1 MSRSKDMSNQSPIN
15 MHNHSRQEEIK
26 NARLNNKK
34 YATIWR
40 WHFYAGMLVA
50 PFLLILSL
58 SALGMMFMANTVGPN
73 NDLLT
78 VPKQSTILPVSVQ
91 AQSALNTLP
100 DSTLKQYI
108 APKSD
113 HSVALFRVSSADN
126 NYMVAVDPYT
136 ADVVTSAPNNSNLYH
151 TFNSIHADLLMG
163 KTGDYL
169 LETAAS
175 LTVLLIL
182 TGWYLWWYRC
192 KSVKSMLIPSAKQ
205 ASKRSVFVTLHAT
218 LGTWLSILL
227 LLFCVSGMAW
237 AGIWGEKVVQAW
249 SQFPAGKWG
258 NGPMP
263 TSVIPPTHGEAL
275 NSSSVKEVPW
285 ILELTP
291 MPTSGLTLGDKGINP
306 TLPITLDTVDKFARE
321 SGFKGRYQINLPQG
335 ETGVWT
341 LSQDSMSYD
350 MPSPTADRTMHID
363 RYSGNVLADIR
374 YEDYNAFG
382 KFMAVG
388 NAVHM
393 GTLGLW
399 SLLANVLFCLSI
411 IAICISGYIMWWQR
425 RPSKL
430 NAQSTR
436 KVGLNPPPSNGTTPW
451 GLAMILLIVAVIF
464 PTAILAIVAI
474 ALLDFLV
481 ISRVPKLKRLLK

>member
-1 MSRSKDMSNQSPIN
+1 MSRLKDMSNQSPIN

-78 VPKQSTILPVSVQ
+78 VPKQSTTTPLSEQ
-91 AQSALNTLP
+91 AQSALDALP
-100 DSTLKQYI
+100 ASTLKQYI
-108 APKSD
+108 APKSENN
-113 HSVALFRVSSADN
+113 VALFRVESETGQTI
-126 NYMVAVDPYT
+126 VAVDPYT
-136 ADVVTSAPNNSNLYH
+136 AKVIKIAPSDSNLYH
-151 TFNSIHADLLMG
+151 TFNNIHADLLMR

-182 TGWYLWWYRC
+182 TGWYLWWYRR

-205 ASKRSVFVTLHAT
+205 SSKRSVFVTLHAT

-291 MPTSGLTLGDKGINP
+291 MPTSGSTLGDKGINP
-306 TLPITLDTVDKFARE
+306 TLPITLDTVNKFARE
-321 SGFKGRYQINLPQG
+321 SGFKGRYQLNLPQG

-350 MPSPTADRTMHID
+350 MPSPTADRTLHID

-382 KFMAVG
+382 KFMAVN

-411 IAICISGYIMWWQR
+411 IAICISGYVMWWQR

-436 KVGLNPPPSNGTTPW
+436 KVGLNPPPSNGTIPW

-481 ISRVPKLKRLLK
+481 ISRIPRLKRLLK